1 MKKAF
6 IYVVIVGIFLISCSK
21 IIVENSAQNN
31 TLAKDTKTQD
41 KTVMSPKI
49 DEAIRAVTIKNLDI
63 LNLKMLQ
70 ETDFNMVV
78 LQSEGVRS
86 AGKSYSTSF
95 KTLKVLNE
103 NVSKLEKSKIN
114 YFVELTSGPG
124 FSQDSSISSLF
135 SSSTERMYFGQM
147 LGELVKRYNGNEHF
161 AGISIDLKCPNI
173 NEDMYYDTLTDII
186 TRVRKQYPDLTFI
199 VNLHPLAFENK
210 LENIPRLELENVII
224 NLPIEIRDLYYPGT
238 SSGIVSE
245 IELNKNT
252 LLKTLQVLKQ
262 SEFKSIMVT
271 LDLSWNEKTDV
282 FLQDLF
288 EINKMLGFNSNI
300 SYGNSK
306 DSKDFSNN
314 EPILK
319 LIKRHNQ

>member
-21 IIVENSAQNN
+21 IIAENSAQNN
-31 TLAKDTKTQD
+31 TVAKDTKTQD

-49 DEAIRAVTIKNLDI
+49 DEAIRAVTIKNLDT

-70 ETDFNMVV
+70 ETSFNMVV

-86 AGKSYSTSF
+86 ADKSYSTSF
-95 KTLKVLNE
+95 KTLKMLNE
-103 NVSKLEKSKIN
+103 NVSELEKSKIN

-224 NLPIEIRDLYYPGT
+224 NLPIEIRDLSYPGT
-238 SSGIVSE
+238 SSGILSE

-262 SEFKSIMVT
+262 SDFKSIMVT

-314 EPILK
+314 ESILK

>member
-224 NLPIEIRDLYYPGT
+224 NLPIEIRDLSYPGT

>member
-49 DEAIRAVTIKNLDI
+49 DETIRAVTIKNIDT

-95 KTLKVLNE
+95 KTLKMLNE

-210 LENIPRLELENVII
+210 LENIPRLELDNVII